1 MRQFCYRIC
10 KTKLYGRSINEQQHR
25 STCNMLLWKR
35 LCRTQGEPAAAAT
48 NSLAQRTALPIG
60 TRERRFFGILRA
72 GKRKNAASVPPTYRQ
87 HAAEHAAAAAPH
99 STRSLDQSQSQSQ
112 SQLQS
117 QPTHAQAQ
125 QNDYVLE
132 ETNRRLRQPPPP
144 PPPFYCP
151 LPLTPPPGYTERAA
165 PPPPAPQPAA
175 EHAAAAAAAARQQA
189 RRRRRLRELQQQQ
202 QQLQQRFATSTSSS
216 SSSSEQSSAS
226 DDGELGSAVRRQR
239 RRRRSS
245 RGLRDAY
252 CPDLL
257 HACALI
263 LHHQQQQQHH
273 QPGSSDSS
281 VGNFTATPPPPPP
294 PPPSLPPNRQSSG
307 VEYSSDYVEIDE
319 LALPPLGAARAK
331 STPQL
336 QHAVGLD
343 RLEMGQNLSLR
354 RPRISLTWVLREQH
368 QSPSQPQTQSQPPA
382 NEPPEAETAKE
393 KQVEKQPLSNGHV
406 PAAGDVSNSLPP
418 QRTEP
423 VPTQLDVGKK
433 RYRVKQ
439 LPGSGTEPLTG
450 YATTPTAHQAP
461 GNGQLASQKFFSN
474 QNLLEYKDK
483 GTRSAPLGAP
493 VAAATTK
500 ELLFVC
506 TPQRAPRSDV
516 HHEAL
521 LLARK
526 RNEIRKK
533 LASRLQQARAAGV
546 GAPAAS
552 PATTTTTTTA
562 DALKCTY
569 SEPSLVAVSEGGGA
583 GALGAQQPPRRHR
596 HRKRR
601 ERERNRVQRFGY
613 EIHNVDEFLSR
624 CSLSAPGNI
633 PVVLATASTLY
644 QTRPGGYQ
652 LEIPLPLGM
661 VVNAVF
667 KNQNWLYVQTPHAE
681 EGYVGYA
688 SCLPLGILPTGG
700 GSSSKPTPCW
710 ESNADI
716 FPRPCG
722 NMTDSEKE
730 IRLRGGT
737 RSDGARTPRSAK
749 PGGGAAAAEEHNNN
763 NNTSKSLVSHGGSL
777 AGSLYGEQHVDKLY
791 LRAASQPKLVEK
803 AYAQLR
809 STKQLGSGSAS
820 VRSASNDEYVTLQ
833 QQQQQRM
840 TRQKHLHAQQQSQ
853 PVRRLSNVSYI
864 TNGHNGQ
871 HLHPKSTPL
880 QQSQQQIPQ
889 QTPHQAPPAAGAML
903 SVLRRQQQNGLR
915 QTLVAINADFITE
928 SIVVH
933 KGEIVTLCECRESK
947 DQRQWF
953 YVKTRDGR
961 EGFIPAEVAGH
972 GYL

>member
-1 MRQFCYRIC
+1 M
-10 KTKLYGRSINEQQHR
+10 
-25 STCNMLLWKR
+25 
-35 LCRTQGEPAAAAT
+35 
-48 NSLAQRTALPIG
+48 
-60 TRERRFFGILRA
+60 
-72 GKRKNAASVPPTYRQ
+72 
-87 HAAEHAAAAAPH
+87 
-99 STRSLDQSQSQSQ
+99 
-112 SQLQS
+112 
-117 QPTHAQAQ
+117 
-125 QNDYVLE
+125 
-132 ETNRRLRQPPPP
+132 
-144 PPPFYCP
+144 
-151 LPLTPPPGYTERAA
+151 
-165 PPPPAPQPAA
+165 
-175 EHAAAAAAAARQQA
+175 
-189 RRRRRLRELQQQQ
+189 
-202 QQLQQRFATSTSSS
+202 
-216 SSSSEQSSAS
+216 
-226 DDGELGSAVRRQR
+226 
-239 RRRRSS
+239 
-245 RGLRDAY
+245 
-252 CPDLL
+252 
-257 HACALI
+257 
-263 LHHQQQQQHH
+263 
-273 QPGSSDSS
+273 
-281 VGNFTATPPPPPP
+281 GNFTATPPPAARAAPQ
-294 PPPSLPPNRQSSG
+294 QSQSQEQLQSG
-307 VEYSSDYVEIDE
+307 FEYSSDYVEIDE
-319 LALPPLGAARAK
+319 LLPLGAGRAK

-343 RLEMGQNLSLR
+343 SIEMGQNLSLR

-368 QSPSQPQTQSQPPA
+368 QSQPQPQQPSTQAQPNDGDTEQLNHA
-382 NEPPEAETAKE
+382 EKEPIK
-393 KQVEKQPLSNGHV
+393 LSNGT
-406 PAAGDVSNSLPP
+406 ANDALCALP

-423 VPTQLDVGKK
+423 VPTQLDVTKK

-439 LPGSGTEPLTG
+439 LPNGGNEPLNG

-461 GNGQLASQKFFSN
+461 GNGQLANQKFFSN
-474 QNLLEYKDK
+474 QNLLDYKDK
-483 GTRSAPLGAP
+483 AVPRGGNGSTASGAP
-493 VAAATTK
+493 VAAASTK

-506 TPQRAPRSDV
+506 TPQRAPKSDM
-516 HHEAL
+516 HSEAL

-533 LASRLQQARAAGV
+533 LANRLQQARSCAAAAAGSSAVVV
-546 GAPAAS
+546 GSESVQLQARG
-552 PATTTTTTTA
+552 ATTTTAAAT

-569 SEPSLVAVSEGGGA
+569 SEPSLVAVSEGGGVA
-583 GALGAQQPPRRHR
+583 PQQQRRHR

-624 CSLSAPGNI
+624 CSLAAPGNI

-688 SCLPLGILPTGG
+688 CCLPLGILPSAAR
-700 GSSSKPTPCW
+700 GSKHTPCW

-737 RSDGARTPRSAK
+737 RSDGARTPRNSK
-749 PGGGAAAAEEHNNN
+749 PSEELLPHNNN
-763 NNTSKSLVSHGGSL
+763 NNNNNNNSKLHVSNGSSL

-809 STKQLGSGSAS
+809 STKQLGSCSAS

-833 QQQQQRM
+833 QHQQQR
-840 TRQKHLHAQQQSQ
+840 TTTTTASKQPAQKHQHPQGNQLQS
-853 PVRRLSNVSYI
+853 VRRISNVSYI

-871 HLHPKSTPL
+871 HLHPKS
-880 QQSQQQIPQ
+880 IPQ
-889 QTPHQAPPAAGAML
+889 QQPQQQLQQQPTGAVL
-903 SVLRRQQQNGLR
+903 SVLRRHQQNGLR
-915 QTLVAINADFITE
+915 QTLVAINADYITE

>member
-1 MRQFCYRIC
+1 M
-10 KTKLYGRSINEQQHR
+10 
-25 STCNMLLWKR
+25 
-35 LCRTQGEPAAAAT
+35 
-48 NSLAQRTALPIG
+48 
-60 TRERRFFGILRA
+60 
-72 GKRKNAASVPPTYRQ
+72 
-87 HAAEHAAAAAPH
+87 
-99 STRSLDQSQSQSQ
+99 
-112 SQLQS
+112 
-117 QPTHAQAQ
+117 
-125 QNDYVLE
+125 
-132 ETNRRLRQPPPP
+132 
-144 PPPFYCP
+144 
-151 LPLTPPPGYTERAA
+151 
-165 PPPPAPQPAA
+165 
-175 EHAAAAAAAARQQA
+175 
-189 RRRRRLRELQQQQ
+189 
-202 QQLQQRFATSTSSS
+202 
-216 SSSSEQSSAS
+216 
-226 DDGELGSAVRRQR
+226 
-239 RRRRSS
+239 
-245 RGLRDAY
+245 
-252 CPDLL
+252 
-257 HACALI
+257 
-263 LHHQQQQQHH
+263 
-273 QPGSSDSS
+273 
-281 VGNFTATPPPPPP
+281 GNFTATPPPPPRAAP
-294 PPPSLPPNRQSSG
+294 QPAQSQEQLQSG
-307 VEYSSDYVEIDE
+307 FEYSSDYVEIDE
-319 LALPPLGAARAK
+319 LLPLGAGRAK

-343 RLEMGQNLSLR
+343 SLEMGQNLSLR

-368 QSPSQPQTQSQPPA
+368 QPQPQQPSTQAQPNDGDTEQLNHA
-382 NEPPEAETAKE
+382 EKEPIK
-393 KQVEKQPLSNGHV
+393 LSNGT
-406 PAAGDVSNSLPP
+406 ANDTLCVS

-423 VPTQLDVGKK
+423 VPTQLDVTKK

-439 LPGSGTEPLTG
+439 LPNGGTEPLNG

-461 GNGQLASQKFFSN
+461 GNGQLANQKFFSN
-474 QNLLEYKDK
+474 QNLLDYKDK
-483 GTRSAPLGAP
+483 AVSRGGNGSTAPGAP
-493 VAAATTK
+493 VAAASTK

-506 TPQRAPRSDV
+506 TPQRAPKSDM
-516 HHEAL
+516 HSEAL

-533 LASRLQQARAAGV
+533 LANRLQQARSCAAAAAGSSAGV
-546 GAPAAS
+546 ESVQLQAKGAS
-552 PATTTTTTTA
+552 TTTAAAAAA

-569 SEPSLVAVSEGGGA
+569 SEPSLVAVSEGGG
-583 GALGAQQPPRRHR
+583 GAPQQQRRHR

-624 CSLSAPGNI
+624 CSLAAPGNI

-688 SCLPLGILPTGG
+688 CCLPLGILPSAAR
-700 GSSSKPTPCW
+700 GSKHTPCW

-737 RSDGARTPRSAK
+737 RSDGARTPRSSK
-749 PGGGAAAAEEHNNN
+749 PGEDLLPHNNN
-763 NNTSKSLVSHGGSL
+763 NNNNNNNSKLHVSQGSSL

-809 STKQLGSGSAS
+809 STKQLGSCSAS

-833 QQQQQRM
+833 QQQQRTTSASKQPA
-840 TRQKHLHAQQQSQ
+840 QKHQHTQGNPLQ

-871 HLHPKSTPL
+871 HLHPKS
-880 QQSQQQIPQ
+880 IPQ
-889 QTPHQAPPAAGAML
+889 QQQPQQQQQQPTGAVL
-903 SVLRRQQQNGLR
+903 SVLRRHQQNGLR
-915 QTLVAINADFITE
+915 QTLVAINADYITE

>member
-1 MRQFCYRIC
+1 MI
-10 KTKLYGRSINEQQHR
+10 L
-25 STCNMLLWKR
+25 
-35 LCRTQGEPAAAAT
+35 AAIAT
-48 NSLAQRTALPIG
+48 A
-60 TRERRFFGILRA
+60 
-72 GKRKNAASVPPTYRQ
+72 PPTYRQ
-87 HAAEHAAAAAPH
+87 HNAGEVATSAAVAPIGYREA
-99 STRSLDQSQSQSQ
+99 SEL
-112 SQLQS
+112 LE
-117 QPTHAQAQ
+117 
-125 QNDYVLE
+125 NDYVLDASVDLA
-132 ETNRRLRQPPPP
+132 NLRLRSPPPV
-144 PPPFYCP
+144 YCP
-151 LPLTPPPGYTERAA
+151 LPLTPPPCYTERPAA
-165 PPPPAPQPAA
+165 PPPPPPPAAQSTQAATSRAQPAA
-175 EHAAAAAAAARQQA
+175 EHATTAAAAAAAA
-189 RRRRRLRELQQQQ
+189 
-202 QQLQQRFATSTSSS
+202 TSETTSSNS
-216 SSSSEQSSAS
+216 SSDQSSAS
-226 DDGELGSAVRRQR
+226 DCDFGDSAVNRRRQR

-263 LHHQQQQQHH
+263 LHQQ
-273 QPGSSDSS
+273 QPGSSDTSP
-281 VGNFTATPPPPPP
+281 AD
-294 PPPSLPPNRQSSG
+294 RY
-307 VEYSSDYVEIDE
+307 EYSSDYVEIDE
-319 LALPPLGAARAK
+319 LLLPLGAGRAK

-343 RLEMGQNLSLR
+343 SLAMGQNLSLR

-368 QSPSQPQTQSQPPA
+368 QQQTPSTPPQA
-382 NEPPEAETAKE
+382 NETDNDAQQQSWRNQT
-393 KQVEKQPLSNGHV
+393 
-406 PAAGDVSNSLPP
+406 
-418 QRTEP
+418 RTEP
-423 VPTQLDVGKK
+423 VPTQLDVTKK

-439 LPGSGTEPLTG
+439 LPGGGTTTDPLNG
-450 YATTPTAHQAP
+450 YATTPTAHLAP
-461 GNGQLASQKFFSN
+461 GNGQLANQKFFSN
-474 QNLLEYKDK
+474 QNLLEYRDK
-483 GTRSAPLGAP
+483 STRSSCAPGAP
-493 VAAATTK
+493 VAAASTK

-506 TPQRAPRSDV
+506 TPQRAPKSDV
-516 HHEAL
+516 HSEAL

-533 LASRLQQARAAGV
+533 LANRLQQARAA
-546 GAPAAS
+546 AS
-552 PATTTTTTTA
+552 CNSSNVATANTAGTATGSGTGTGTTTTT

-569 SEPSLVAVSEGGGA
+569 SEPSLVAVSEGGGG
-583 GALGAQQPPRRHR
+583 GAPQQQRRHR

-624 CSLSAPGNI
+624 CSLAAPGNI

-688 SCLPLGILPTGG
+688 CCLPLGILPSAAR
-700 GSSSKPTPCW
+700 GSKHTPCW

-737 RSDGARTPRSAK
+737 RSDGARTPRSSK
-749 PGGGAAAAEEHNNN
+749 PAEELLSHNNN
-763 NNTSKSLVSHGGSL
+763 NNINNNNSSKNGGGGGGGGGGGSL
-777 AGSLYGEQHVDKLY
+777 SGSLYGEQHVDKLY

-809 STKQLGSGSAS
+809 STKQLGLSAGSGSAS

-833 QQQQQRM
+833 QRTTTTTTSSKQSS
-840 TRQKHLHAQQQSQ
+840 QKHLHQVHAQT
-853 PVRRLSNVSYI
+853 VRRLSNVSYI

-871 HLHPKSTPL
+871 HLHPKSIP
-880 QQSQQQIPQ
+880 QAQQQQ
-889 QTPHQAPPAAGAML
+889 QQQL
-903 SVLRRQQQNGLR
+903 NLLRRHQQNGLR
-915 QTLVAINADFITE
+915 QTLVAINSDYITE

>member
-1 MRQFCYRIC
+1 MIAAPPSYRP
-10 KTKLYGRSINEQQHR
+10 Q
-25 STCNMLLWKR
+25 
-35 LCRTQGEPAAAAT
+35 
-48 NSLAQRTALPIG
+48 
-60 TRERRFFGILRA
+60 
-72 GKRKNAASVPPTYRQ
+72 
-87 HAAEHAAAAAPH
+87 HAAAAATSATAAAVAPIGY
-99 STRSLDQSQSQSQ
+99 R
-112 SQLQS
+112 
-117 QPTHAQAQ
+117 QAGNLLE
-125 QNDYVLE
+125 NDYVLDASVDLA
-132 ETNRRLRQPPPP
+132 NPRLRSPPPV
-144 PPPFYCP
+144 YCP
-151 LPLTPPPGYTERAA
+151 LPLTPPPCYTERPAA
-165 PPPPAPQPAA
+165 PPPPPTPTQP
-175 EHAAAAAAAARQQA
+175 AAAAAAAATAAATAAARQQA
-189 RRRRRLRELQQQQ
+189 RRRRRLRELQEQQQQ
-202 QQLQQRFATSTSSS
+202 QQLQLQQFATSSS
-216 SSSSEQSSAS
+216 SDQSSDS
-226 DDGELGSAVRRQR
+226 DCDFGDSAVNRRRQR
-239 RRRRSS
+239 RRRSSS

-263 LHHQQQQQHH
+263 LHQQ

-281 VGNFTATPPPPPP
+281 VGNFTATPPPTATAT
-294 PPPSLPPNRQSSG
+294 QSQSRSQSQSVG
-307 VEYSSDYVEIDE
+307 RYEYSSDYVEIDE
-319 LALPPLGAARAK
+319 LLLPLGAGRAK

-343 RLEMGQNLSLR
+343 SLAMGQNLSLR

-368 QSPSQPQTQSQPPA
+368 QQTPPTQPQANDADQEPQQEPEKPA
-382 NEPPEAETAKE
+382 LKLSTDALAPS
-393 KQVEKQPLSNGHV
+393 VEQK
-406 PAAGDVSNSLPP
+406 
-418 QRTEP
+418 RTEP
-423 VPTQLDVGKK
+423 VPTQLDVTKK

-439 LPGSGTEPLTG
+439 LPVGGGTTDPLQG
-450 YATTPTAHQAP
+450 YATTPTAHLAP
-461 GNGQLASQKFFSN
+461 SNGHLANQKFFSN
-474 QNLLEYKDK
+474 QNLLDYRDK
-483 GTRSAPLGAP
+483 STRSSCAPGAP
-493 VAAATTK
+493 VAAASTK

-506 TPQRAPRSDV
+506 TPQRAPKSDV
-516 HHEAL
+516 HQEAL

-533 LASRLQQARAAGV
+533 LANRLQQARAAASGNS
-546 GAPAAS
+546 GAGTGTGTGSGTGTGAG
-552 PATTTTTTTA
+552 ATTEH
-562 DALKCTY
+562 DLKCTY
-569 SEPSLVAVSEGGGA
+569 SEPSLVAVSEAGGGVG
-583 GALGAQQPPRRHR
+583 GAAQQQRRHR

-624 CSLSAPGNI
+624 CSLAAPGNI

-688 SCLPLGILPTGG
+688 CCLPLGILPSAAR
-700 GSSSKPTPCW
+700 GSKHTPCW

-749 PGGGAAAAEEHNNN
+749 PAEELLSHNNN
-763 NNTSKSLVSHGGSL
+763 NNNNNNNSKNGGGGGGGGSL
-777 AGSLYGEQHVDKLY
+777 SGSLYGEQHVDKLY

-809 STKQLGSGSAS
+809 STKQLGLSAGSATGTGSAS

-833 QQQQQRM
+833 QRTTTTPSTTSKQSS
-840 TRQKHLHAQQQSQ
+840 QKHLHQVQA
-853 PVRRLSNVSYI
+853 PTVRRLSNVSYI

-871 HLHPKSTPL
+871 HLHPKSIP
-880 QQSQQQIPQ
+880 QAQQQQ
-889 QTPHQAPPAAGAML
+889 QL
-903 SVLRRQQQNGLR
+903 NLLRRHQQNGLR
-915 QTLVAINADFITE
+915 QTLVAINSDYITE

>member
-1 MRQFCYRIC
+1 
-10 KTKLYGRSINEQQHR
+10 
-25 STCNMLLWKR
+25 
-35 LCRTQGEPAAAAT
+35 
-48 NSLAQRTALPIG
+48 
-60 TRERRFFGILRA
+60 
-72 GKRKNAASVPPTYRQ
+72 
-87 HAAEHAAAAAPH
+87 
-99 STRSLDQSQSQSQ
+99 
-112 SQLQS
+112 
-117 QPTHAQAQ
+117 
-125 QNDYVLE
+125 
-132 ETNRRLRQPPPP
+132 
-144 PPPFYCP
+144 
-151 LPLTPPPGYTERAA
+151 
-165 PPPPAPQPAA
+165 
-175 EHAAAAAAAARQQA
+175 
-189 RRRRRLRELQQQQ
+189 
-202 QQLQQRFATSTSSS
+202 
-216 SSSSEQSSAS
+216 
-226 DDGELGSAVRRQR
+226 
-239 RRRRSS
+239 
-245 RGLRDAY
+245 
-252 CPDLL
+252 
-257 HACALI
+257 
-263 LHHQQQQQHH
+263 
-273 QPGSSDSS
+273 
-281 VGNFTATPPPPPP
+281 
-294 PPPSLPPNRQSSG
+294 
-307 VEYSSDYVEIDE
+307 
-319 LALPPLGAARAK
+319 
-331 STPQL
+331 
-336 QHAVGLD
+336 
-343 RLEMGQNLSLR
+343 MGQNLSLR

-368 QSPSQPQTQSQPPA
+368 QPTQQQPG
-382 NEPPEAETAKE
+382 NEPDAPDAAPHGHKE
-393 KQVEKQPLSNGHV
+393 KEPLKLSNGHV
-406 PAAGDVSNSLPP
+406 GAAEAAPGPAAAPV

-439 LPGSGTEPLTG
+439 LPGGAEPLNG

-461 GNGQLASQKFFSN
+461 GHSNGPLGSQKFFSN

-483 GTRSAPLGAP
+483 SARSGAP
-493 VAAATTK
+493 
-500 ELLFVC
+500 
-506 TPQRAPRSDV
+506 
-516 HHEAL
+516 
-521 LLARK
+521 
-526 RNEIRKK
+526 
-533 LASRLQQARAAGV
+533 
-546 GAPAAS
+546 
-552 PATTTTTTTA
+552 
-562 DALKCTY
+562 
-569 SEPSLVAVSEGGGA
+569 
-583 GALGAQQPPRRHR
+583 
-596 HRKRR
+596 
-601 ERERNRVQRFGY
+601 FGY

-688 SCLPLGILPTGG
+688 CCLPLGILPTG
-700 GSSSKPTPCW
+700 KTTPCW

-737 RSDGARTPRSAK
+737 RSDGARTPRQSK
-749 PGGGAAAAEEHNNN
+749 PVEEHNNN
-763 NNTSKSLVSHGGSL
+763 NNNNNNINPSKSLVSNGGSL

-833 QQQQQRM
+833 QQQQQR
-840 TRQKHLHAQQQSQ
+840 TTKQQRLPASQS
-853 PVRRLSNVSYI
+853 VRRLSNVSYI

-871 HLHPKSTPL
+871 HLHPKS
-880 QQSQQQIPQ
+880 IPQ
-889 QTPHQAPPAAGAML
+889 QHQQQQQQQQL

-915 QTLVAINADFITE
+915 QTLVAINADYITE

>member
-1 MRQFCYRIC
+1 ATFFARFFAA
-10 KTKLYGRSINEQQHR
+10 RSVGSQ
-25 STCNMLLWKR
+25 
-35 LCRTQGEPAAAAT
+35 
-48 NSLAQRTALPIG
+48 
-60 TRERRFFGILRA
+60 ERRFFGILRA
-72 GKRKNAASVPPTYRQ
+72 GKRKDAAPPTYRQ
-87 HAAEHAAAAAPH
+87 HADEVAAATLGYREVARDP
-99 STRSLDQSQSQSQ
+99 LE
-112 SQLQS
+112 
-117 QPTHAQAQ
+117 
-125 QNDYVLE
+125 NVYVLE
-132 ETNRRLRQPPPP
+132 APVDLAQLRLRSPPPV
-144 PPPFYCP
+144 YCP
-151 LPLTPPPGYTERAA
+151 QPLTPPPCYTERPAA
-165 PPPPAPQPAA
+165 PEPPPPPAPAPSAAAADRSQQAA
-175 EHAAAAAAAARQQA
+175 EHATAGTATAAARQQA
-189 RRRRRLRELQQQQ
+189 RRRRRLRELQE
-202 QQLQQRFATSTSSS
+202 QQLLQQFATSTNSSS
-216 SSSSEQSSAS
+216 SSDQSSDS
-226 DDGELGSAVRRQR
+226 DCELGVRRQP

-263 LHHQQQQQHH
+263 LHQQ

-281 VGNFTATPPPPPP
+281 VGNFTATPPPTHSPAQSPAEGH
-294 PPPSLPPNRQSSG
+294 SLLQPAAGRY
-307 VEYSSDYVEIDE
+307 EYSSDYVEIDE
-319 LALPPLGAARAK
+319 LLPPLGAGPRAK
-331 STPQL
+331 STPHL
-336 QHAVGLD
+336 QHAVGIDSSLAT
-343 RLEMGQNLSLR
+343 MGQNLSLR

-368 QSPSQPQTQSQPPA
+368 QQQPTPPQQQQPSA
-382 NEPPEAETAKE
+382 NEPENAAE
-393 KQVEKQPLSNGHV
+393 QQQEKQPKELPLKLTNGHV
-406 PAAGDVSNSLPP
+406 IGDTIA

-439 LPGSGTEPLTG
+439 VPGSSSGGQQHNDPLNG

-461 GNGQLASQKFFSN
+461 TGNGQLGSQKFFSN
-474 QNLLEYKDK
+474 QNLLDYKDK
-483 GTRSAPLGAP
+483 ATVVRSTAAAPPP
-493 VAAATTK
+493 VAAASTK

-506 TPQRAPRSDV
+506 TPQRAPKSDV
-516 HHEAL
+516 HSEVL

-533 LASRLQQARAAGV
+533 LAHRLQQARAAT
-546 GAPAAS
+546 AAAS
-552 PATTTTTTTA
+552 GVNGNTAAAAVTA
-562 DALKCTY
+562 DALKGTY
-569 SEPSLVAVSEGGGA
+569 SEPSLVAVSEGGG
-583 GALGAQQPPRRHR
+583 GGGSVGVPQQQRRHR

-601 ERERNRVQRFGY
+601 ERERHRVQRFGY

-624 CSLSAPGNI
+624 CSLAAPGNI

-688 SCLPLGILPTGG
+688 CCLPLGILPSAAR
-700 GSSSKPTPCW
+700 GSKHAPCW

-737 RSDGARTPRSAK
+737 RSDGARTPRSSK
-749 PGGGAAAAEEHNNN
+749 TAAEELLPHNNN
-763 NNTSKSLVSHGGSL
+763 TINNNHSNGKSGAGGSL
-777 AGSLYGEQHVDKLY
+777 SGSLYGEQHVDKLY

-809 STKQLGSGSAS
+809 STKQLGCGSGSGAAS

-833 QQQQQRM
+833 QRTASTITTTAAASKQP
-840 TRQKHLHAQQQSQ
+840 QKHLHQVQTAQA
-853 PVRRLSNVSYI
+853 VRRLSNVSYI

-871 HLHPKSTPL
+871 HLHPKSIPL
-880 QQSQQQIPQ
+880 
-889 QTPHQAPPAAGAML
+889 TATTTAATAAQAPLAAQSAL
-903 SVLRRQQQNGLR
+903 NVLRRQQQNGLR
-915 QTLVAINADFITE
+915 QTLVAINSDYITE

-953 YVKTRDGR
+953 YVRTRDGR

>member
-1 MRQFCYRIC
+1 
-10 KTKLYGRSINEQQHR
+10 
-25 STCNMLLWKR
+25 
-35 LCRTQGEPAAAAT
+35 
-48 NSLAQRTALPIG
+48 
-60 TRERRFFGILRA
+60 
-72 GKRKNAASVPPTYRQ
+72 
-87 HAAEHAAAAAPH
+87 
-99 STRSLDQSQSQSQ
+99 
-112 SQLQS
+112 
-117 QPTHAQAQ
+117 
-125 QNDYVLE
+125 
-132 ETNRRLRQPPPP
+132 
-144 PPPFYCP
+144 
-151 LPLTPPPGYTERAA
+151 
-165 PPPPAPQPAA
+165 
-175 EHAAAAAAAARQQA
+175 
-189 RRRRRLRELQQQQ
+189 
-202 QQLQQRFATSTSSS
+202 
-216 SSSSEQSSAS
+216 
-226 DDGELGSAVRRQR
+226 
-239 RRRRSS
+239 
-245 RGLRDAY
+245 
-252 CPDLL
+252 
-257 HACALI
+257 
-263 LHHQQQQQHH
+263 
-273 QPGSSDSS
+273 
-281 VGNFTATPPPPPP
+281 
-294 PPPSLPPNRQSSG
+294 
-307 VEYSSDYVEIDE
+307 
-319 LALPPLGAARAK
+319 
-331 STPQL
+331 
-336 QHAVGLD
+336 
-343 RLEMGQNLSLR
+343 MGQNLSLR

-368 QSPSQPQTQSQPPA
+368 QPQPQQPSTQAQPNDGDTEQLNHAEKEPIKLSSGTA
-382 NEPPEAETAKE
+382 NDA
-393 KQVEKQPLSNGHV
+393 LC
-406 PAAGDVSNSLPP
+406 VS

-423 VPTQLDVGKK
+423 VPTQLDVTKK

-439 LPGSGTEPLTG
+439 LPNGGTEPLNG

-461 GNGQLASQKFFSN
+461 GNGQLANQKFFSN
-474 QNLLEYKDK
+474 QNLLDYKDK
-483 GTRSAPLGAP
+483 AVSRGGNGSTAPGAP
-493 VAAATTK
+493 VAAASTK

-506 TPQRAPRSDV
+506 TPQRAPKSDM
-516 HHEAL
+516 HSEAL

-533 LASRLQQARAAGV
+533 LANRLQQARSCAAAAAGSSAGV
-546 GAPAAS
+546 ANGESVQLQAKGAS
-552 PATTTTTTTA
+552 TTTTTTAAAAAA

-569 SEPSLVAVSEGGGA
+569 SEPSLVAVSEGGG
-583 GALGAQQPPRRHR
+583 GAPQQQRRHR

-624 CSLSAPGNI
+624 CSLAAPGNI

-688 SCLPLGILPTGG
+688 CCLPLGILPSAAR
-700 GSSSKPTPCW
+700 GSKHTPCW

-737 RSDGARTPRSAK
+737 RSDGARTPRSSK
-749 PGGGAAAAEEHNNN
+749 PAEELLPHNNN
-763 NNTSKSLVSHGGSL
+763 NNNNNNNSKLHVSNGSSL

-809 STKQLGSGSAS
+809 STKQLGSCSAS

-833 QQQQQRM
+833 QQQQQQQR
-840 TRQKHLHAQQQSQ
+840 TTTTTSASKQPAQKHQHPQGNQLQ

-871 HLHPKSTPL
+871 HLHPKS
-880 QQSQQQIPQ
+880 IPQ
-889 QTPHQAPPAAGAML
+889 QQPQQQQLQQQHQQQPTGAVL
-903 SVLRRQQQNGLR
+903 SVLRRHQQNGLR
-915 QTLVAINADFITE
+915 QTLVAINADYITE

-947 DQRQWF
+947 DLRQWF

>member
-1 MRQFCYRIC
+1 
-10 KTKLYGRSINEQQHR
+10 
-25 STCNMLLWKR
+25 
-35 LCRTQGEPAAAAT
+35 
-48 NSLAQRTALPIG
+48 
-60 TRERRFFGILRA
+60 
-72 GKRKNAASVPPTYRQ
+72 PTYRQ
-87 HAAEHAAAAAPH
+87 HADEVAAAPL
-99 STRSLDQSQSQSQ
+99 SYREAARDSLE
-112 SQLQS
+112 
-117 QPTHAQAQ
+117 
-125 QNDYVLE
+125 NVYVLE
-132 ETNRRLRQPPPP
+132 AVAADLPHLRLRSPPPVYCPQPLTPPPCYTERPAAPPPP
-144 PPPFYCP
+144 PPP
-151 LPLTPPPGYTERAA
+151 
-165 PPPPAPQPAA
+165 PQQVA
-175 EHAAAAAAAARQQA
+175 EHATTATATATAAARQQA
-189 RRRRRLRELQQQQ
+189 RRRRRLRELQEQQLQQQ
-202 QQLQQRFATSTSSS
+202 QQRQFATSSS
-216 SSSSEQSSAS
+216 SNSSSDQSSDS
-226 DDGELGSAVRRQR
+226 DCELGGRRNVR

-263 LHHQQQQQHH
+263 LHQQ

-281 VGNFTATPPPPPP
+281 VGNFTATPPPTH
-294 PPPSLPPNRQSSG
+294 SQSISQSQSQLQSQSQSQSAAG
-307 VEYSSDYVEIDE
+307 RYEYSSDYVEIDE
-319 LALPPLGAARAK
+319 LLPTLGAAKARAK
-331 STPQL
+331 STSHL
-336 QHAVGLD
+336 QHAVGGS
-343 RLEMGQNLSLR
+343 LESSLATMGQNLSLR

-368 QSPSQPQTQSQPPA
+368 QQQPTPQQQQA
-382 NEPPEAETAKE
+382 VNEPDNVPDQQQQPEKE
-393 KQVEKQPLSNGHV
+393 PLKLTNGHV
-406 PAAGDVSNSLPP
+406 ISETIAH
-418 QRTEP
+418 RTEA

-439 LPGSGTEPLTG
+439 LPGNNDPLNG

-461 GNGQLASQKFFSN
+461 TGNGQLANQKFFSN
-474 QNLLEYKDK
+474 QNLLDYKDK
-483 GTRSAPLGAP
+483 TTTTTTTVRSSNCAPP
-493 VAAATTK
+493 VAAASTK

-506 TPQRAPRSDV
+506 TPQRAPKSDV
-516 HHEAL
+516 HSEAL

-533 LASRLQQARAAGV
+533 LANRLQQARAA
-546 GAPAAS
+546 AAS
-552 PATTTTTTTA
+552 TTTA
-562 DALKCTY
+562 AATAAATEALKCTY
-569 SEPSLVAVSEGGGA
+569 SEPSLVAVSEGGA
-583 GALGAQQPPRRHR
+583 GSVGVPQQQRRHR

-601 ERERNRVQRFGY
+601 ERERHRVQRFGY

-624 CSLSAPGNI
+624 CSLAAPGNI

-688 SCLPLGILPTGG
+688 CCLPLGILPSAAR
-700 GSSSKPTPCW
+700 GSKHAPCW

-749 PGGGAAAAEEHNNN
+749 TAATEEELLPHNNN
-763 NNTSKSLVSHGGSL
+763 NNNITSSKS
-777 AGSLYGEQHVDKLY
+777 GSLYGEQHVDKLY

-809 STKQLGSGSAS
+809 STKQLSSGAAS

-833 QQQQQRM
+833 QRTTTTSTTTTATKKQQQQ
-840 TRQKHLHAQQQSQ
+840 QLHLHQSQ
-853 PVRRLSNVSYI
+853 SQSQTVRRLSNVSYI

-871 HLHPKSTPL
+871 HLHPKS
-880 QQSQQQIPQ
+880 IPS
-889 QTPHQAPPAAGAML
+889 PSPAATASTTQSAL
-903 SVLRRQQQNGLR
+903 NVLRRQQQNGLR
-915 QTLVAINADFITE
+915 QTLVAINSDYITE

-953 YVKTRDGR
+953 YVRTRDGR

>member
-1 MRQFCYRIC
+1 FNFSSFVS
-10 KTKLYGRSINEQQHR
+10 L
-25 STCNMLLWKR
+25 
-35 LCRTQGEPAAAAT
+35 AAAAASIST
-48 NSLAQRTALPIG
+48 Q
-60 TRERRFFGILRA
+60 ERRFFGILRA
-72 GKRKNAASVPPTYRQ
+72 GKRKDAVTAPPTYQRYNNN
-87 HAAEHAAAAAPH
+87 AGETAGAAAPIGYPVASAH
-99 STRSLDQSQSQSQ
+99 SLLE
-112 SQLQS
+112 LQS
-117 QPTHAQAQ
+117 P

-132 ETNRRLRQPPPP
+132 SPAELVNLRLRSPPPL
-144 PPPFYCP
+144 YCP
-151 LPLTPPPGYTERAA
+151 QPLTPPPCYTERPAA
-165 PPPPAPQPAA
+165 PPPPAAAPAPAAVAAPAAAPAAA
-175 EHAAAAAAAARQQA
+175 EHAAGATATAAARQQA

-202 QQLQQRFATSTSSS
+202 QLQQQLQQFATSTNSSTGSSNSSS
-216 SSSSEQSSAS
+216 DQSSAS
-226 DDGELGSAVRRQR
+226 DCALGGSSAARRQR

-263 LHHQQQQQHH
+263 LHQQ

-294 PPPSLPPNRQSSG
+294 DQLELVARSQEQLQSG
-307 VEYSSDYVEIDE
+307 FEYSSDYVEIDE
-319 LALPPLGAARAK
+319 LLPLGAARAK

-336 QHAVGLD
+336 QHAVGLAD
-343 RLEMGQNLSLR
+343 SLAAMGQNLSLR

-368 QSPSQPQTQSQPPA
+368 QQAPPA
-382 NEPPEAETAKE
+382 QQQQQQTNEADAETPE
-393 KQVEKQPLSNGHV
+393 KQQEKEPLGN
-406 PAAGDVSNSLPP
+406 DTQQQLQ

-423 VPTQLDVGKK
+423 VPTQLDVTKK

-439 LPGSGTEPLTG
+439 LPGAGASAEPLNG

-461 GNGQLASQKFFSN
+461 AGANGQLANQKFFSN
-474 QNLLEYKDK
+474 QNLLDYKDK
-483 GTRSAPLGAP
+483 ATARGSAAAPAVGTAAGP
-493 VAAATTK
+493 VAAASTK

-506 TPQRAPRSDV
+506 TPQRAPKSDM
-516 HHEAL
+516 HSEAL

-533 LASRLQQARAAGV
+533 LANRLQQARSCATAGDAVLQQQQQQQQQAAT
-546 GAPAAS
+546 S
-552 PATTTTTTTA
+552 

-569 SEPSLVAVSEGGGA
+569 SEPSLVAVSEGGGC
-583 GALGAQQPPRRHR
+583 GAPSQQQRRHR

-601 ERERNRVQRFGY
+601 ERERHRVQRFGY

-624 CSLSAPGNI
+624 CSLAAPGNI

-688 SCLPLGILPTGG
+688 CCLPLGILPSAAR
-700 GSSSKPTPCW
+700 GSKQQGVW

-737 RSDGARTPRSAK
+737 RSDGARTPRSSSSK
-749 PGGGAAAAEEHNNN
+749 PAEELLSKQPHHHHHNNN
-763 NNTSKSLVSHGGSL
+763 NNNNSSNSNNNNNNKLHVSNGGSL

-809 STKQLGSGSAS
+809 STKQLGSCSAS
-820 VRSASNDEYVTLQ
+820 LRSDEYVTLQ
-833 QQQQQRM
+833 QRTTKQPTAQKQQQQ
-840 TRQKHLHAQQQSQ
+840 QQQQHHQHALQ

-871 HLHPKSTPL
+871 HLHPKSIP
-880 QQSQQQIPQ
+880 QPQQQQQQPQ
-889 QTPHQAPPAAGAML
+889 QLQL

-915 QTLVAINADFITE
+915 QTLVAINADYNTE

>member
-1 MRQFCYRIC
+1 M
-10 KTKLYGRSINEQQHR
+10 QQHVEVYQR
-25 STCNMLLWKR
+25 PL
-35 LCRTQGEPAAAAT
+35 
-48 NSLAQRTALPIG
+48 SLNVGRRPEH
-60 TRERRFFGILRA
+60 RDRRFFGILRA
-72 GKRKNAASVPPTYRQ
+72 GKRKDDAASTDTAPAASSVPPTYRQ
-87 HAAEHAAAAAPH
+87 HAEDAAAAAAAVQLP
-99 STRSLDQSQSQSQ
+99 RSLEQPQST
-112 SQLQS
+112 
-117 QPTHAQAQ
+117 PAQ

-132 ETNRRLRQPPPP
+132 DATRRLRA

-151 LPLTPPPGYTERAA
+151 LPLTPPPGYTERPTAAGVAAA
-165 PPPPAPQPAA
+165 PTPPAPQPAA

-189 RRRRRLRELQQQQ
+189 RRRRRLRELQQQ
-202 QQLQQRFATSTSSS
+202 RFAASTNSSS
-216 SSSSEQSSAS
+216 SSSNSSDQSS
-226 DDGELGSAVRRQR
+226 DCDGELGSAVRRQR
-239 RRRRSS
+239 QRRRSS

-263 LHHQQQQQHH
+263 LHQQQ

-294 PPPSLPPNRQSSG
+294 PPPAENRAVRDSI
-307 VEYSSDYVEIDE
+307 EYSSDYVEIDE
-319 LALPPLGAARAK
+319 LLLGAGPRAK

-336 QHAVGLD
+336 QHAVGLEA
-343 RLEMGQNLSLR
+343 LEMGQNLSLR

-368 QSPSQPQTQSQPPA
+368 QPSQQQPG
-382 NEPPEAETAKE
+382 NEPDAPDAAPHGHKE
-393 KQVEKQPLSNGHV
+393 KEPLKLSNGHV
-406 PAAGDVSNSLPP
+406 GAAEAAPGPAAPP
-418 QRTEP
+418 VQRTEP

-439 LPGSGTEPLTG
+439 LPGGAEPLNG

-461 GNGQLASQKFFSN
+461 GHSNGPLGSQKFFSN

-483 GTRSAPLGAP
+483 SARSGAP

-516 HHEAL
+516 HSEAL

-533 LASRLQQARAAGV
+533 LASRLQQARAAAGVVVGV
-546 GAPAAS
+546 GGAGGAAGS
-552 PATTTTTTTA
+552 ATALTSSA
-562 DALKCTY
+562 SGDALKCTY
-569 SEPSLVAVSEGGGA
+569 SEPSLVAVSEGGASGA
-583 GALGAQQPPRRHR
+583 APQQQQRRHR

-601 ERERNRVQRFGY
+601 ERERNRAQRFGY

-688 SCLPLGILPTGG
+688 CCLPLGILPTG
-700 GSSSKPTPCW
+700 KTTPCW

-737 RSDGARTPRSAK
+737 RSDGARTPRQSK
-749 PGGGAAAAEEHNNN
+749 PVEEHNNN
-763 NNTSKSLVSHGGSL
+763 NNNINPSKSLVSNGGSL

-833 QQQQQRM
+833 QQQQQQR
-840 TRQKHLHAQQQSQ
+840 TTKQQRLPASQS
-853 PVRRLSNVSYI
+853 VRRLSNVSYI

-871 HLHPKSTPL
+871 HLHPKS
-880 QQSQQQIPQ
+880 IPQ
-889 QTPHQAPPAAGAML
+889 QHQQQQQQQQL

-915 QTLVAINADFITE
+915 QTLVAINADYITE